1 MRSVPPSVLL
11 GLLLAMCGLC
21 GVQWWRES
29 QLRDL
34 SVTLRQDLSSAT
46 AERDQLNARVKAAD
60 AEILR
65 LNAAF
70 NELRAN
76 SAPKADLEAA
86 IEATAKLKAQVVTA
100 NEALA
105 RQNDALQQQTA
116 AIQKANDIIK
126 KTASERDDLAR
137 KVNEITV
144 QYNALLK
151 KQGGN

>member
-29 QLRDL
+29 QLRAL
-34 SVTLRQDLSSAT
+34 SVTLRQNLSSTT

-86 IEATAKLKAQVVTA
+86 TTANTKLKAQVVTA

-105 RQNDALQQQTA
+105 RQNDALQQQAA

-126 KTASERDDLAR
+126 KTADERDDLAR
-137 KVNEITV
+137 KTNEITV